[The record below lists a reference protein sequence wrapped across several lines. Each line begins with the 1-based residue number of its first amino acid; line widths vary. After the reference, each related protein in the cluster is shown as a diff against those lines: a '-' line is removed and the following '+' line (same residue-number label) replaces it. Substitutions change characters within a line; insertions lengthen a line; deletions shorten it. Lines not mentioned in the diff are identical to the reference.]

1 MLGRWSGKRIWNIL
15 IAIALLLAAL
25 SLVQWPRQSSAAAVE
40 GLALCYSVIIPS
52 LFPFFVL
59 SALTMEL
66 GMTGYMDR
74 GVRKVMGPLFRVSG
88 RCASALVLGLIGGY
102 PVGAQAAVE
111 LYKKGQCSKTEA
123 ERMLAFCNTSG
134 PAFILGAVGAGI
146 FADSRVGV
154 LLYLIH
160 AVATICVGIL
170 FRFYKTGDFGTER
183 PVQVSDKT
191 KRFSVA
197 FTDSVKKSFASVLNI
212 CAFVVLFAV
221 IIRMLRQ
228 AGVLRGLAALFAPF
242 GLGTVWGER
251 LLTGILEV
259 SSGVWSLAVGELS
272 AGSIAAAAFMLGWG
286 GLSVHCQVLSFAG
299 DSGLSMTPYF
309 LGKLLHGIL
318 SALLVAI
325 VYSFMPLQIETWNP
339 GWVEGSM
346 SVCSA
351 RSVGIAA
358 VAAGMLWLS
367 FLFGSRDRR
376 KKQWKKV

>member
-1 MLGRWSGKRIWNIL
+1 MLGQWSGKRMWNIL
-15 IAIALLLAAL
+15 IVIALFLATL

-40 GLALCYSVIIPS
+40 GLNLCYTVIIPS

-59 SALTMEL
+59 SSLVMEL

-160 AVATICVGIL
+160 AVAAICVGIL
-170 FRFYKTGDFGTER
+170 FRFYKTGDFGTEHS
-183 PVQVSDKT
+183 VQMSAGT

-197 FTDSVKKSFASVLNI
+197 FTHSVKKSFASVLNI

-259 SSGVWSLAVGELS
+259 SSGVWSLAAGDPS
-272 AGSIAAAAFMLGWG
+272 AGSITAAAFMLGWG

-299 DSGLSMTPYF
+299 DSGLSMKPYF
-309 LGKLLHGIL
+309 LGKMLHGIL
-318 SALLVAI
+318 SALLAVV
-325 VYSFMPLQIETWNP
+325 VYSFIPLQIETWSP
-339 GWVEGSM
+339 GWVGDCVSFH
-346 SVCSA
+346 STK
-351 RSVGIAA
+351 SVGIA
-358 VAAGMLWLS
+358 VIAAGVLWLT
-367 FLFGSRDRR
+367 FLLGSHDRC